1 MQLLSLTRLKLLVYL
16 TLTQLNQ
23 QRQKEVGFSDL
34 VLALQHRELHSE
46 QALPRWKEVSLAL
59 TLQTNQQKKHQRFLC
74 QAQDSQNQTRQQ
86 HSQPTKNPHSEHPL
100 LRLKTV
106 LTGFLVAALQ
116 NLMFQRRKKLVKRRK
131 EAIFLL
137 K

>member
-1 MQLLSLTRLKLLVYL
+1 
-16 TLTQLNQ
+16 
-23 QRQKEVGFSDL
+23 VGFSDL

-106 LTGFLVAALQ
+106 LAGFLVAALQ